1 MTEIR
6 DTIPRLAQLVPH
18 MRSQLRGLQD
28 GSTFEEVRL
37 RYIETVDQLVA
48 AGLGRRTA
56 SRVQD
61 RDAYWSPAV
70 EVLEESMRLG
80 FLERQPLPSARK
92 YLDTYRDKRFEL
104 TSLGQEVAALVEA
117 DVAAFFNRLAEAAV
131 AAHPYLKQFLLLL
144 REGPVLCPEISE

>member
-1 MTEIR
+1 MAEIR

-18 MRSQLRGLQD
+18 MRAQLRGLRD
-28 GSTFEEVRL
+28 GSTFEQVRL

-61 RDAYWSPAV
+61 RDAYWSPTV
-70 EVLEESMRLG
+70 EVLEEAMRLG

-92 YLDTYRDKRFEL
+92 YVDSYRDKHFEL
-104 TSLGQEVAALVEA
+104 TDLGREVAELAEH
-117 DVAAFFNRLAEAAV
+117 DVAAFFNRLANAA
-131 AAHPYLKQFLLLL
+131 
-144 REGPVLCPEISE
+144 